1 MLRLFSIIFSVLIA
15 VSVFPQ
21 KKEIS
26 QARSDI
32 KKRSNLEQAE
42 KSMRELLKDSAN
54 KGNVKIYETLAEAI
68 KAQYEVANEKLY
80 LKEPFD
86 TASFFTTVH
95 KMFLAYE
102 QLDSIDMQ
110 PDKKGRVKLKYRKKN
125 AEFLNK
131 YRPNLYSGGV
141 YFVRKNN
148 FASAYSLMDAYLD
161 CRRQPLFAGY
171 SEAKDSYK
179 SLMGPLPI
187 ACYHGV

>member
-95 KMFLAYE
+95 KMFWLTSSLTALTCS
-102 QLDSIDMQ
+102 QTR
-110 PDKKGRVKLKYRKKN
+110 KGG
-125 AEFLNK
+125 
-131 YRPNLYSGGV
+131 S
-141 YFVRKNN
+141 
-148 FASAYSLMDAYLD
+148 S
-161 CRRQPLFAGY
+161 
-171 SEAKDSYK
+171 
-179 SLMGPLPI
+179 
-187 ACYHGV
+187 